1 MTTARRA
8 GVAEHRART
17 ASGATQ
23 ATKTTPQKSPQA
35 RQHAPRDAQSVLLS
49 AMSEKQFQKIVVDY
63 LRRRN
68 WVIFHVPNMKL
79 TTAGLPDLLCMSHGR
94 GMMLAL
100 ELKRETGR
108 VTPAQRDVM
117 RMLSR
122 VPGVEARVLRPS
134 EWPAFRDRLEALDL
148 DPAAPGQE
156 D

>member
-1 MTTARRA
+1 MSAARRA
-8 GVAEHRART
+8 GVAENRART
-17 ASGATQ
+17 ASGATR
-23 ATKTTPQKSPQA
+23 APKTTPRSPTSHQ
-35 RQHAPRDAQSVLLS
+35 DAQSVLLS

-134 EWPAFRDRLEALDL
+134 EWPAFRDRLDALDRSTRTDGRGGL
-148 DPAAPGQE
+148 SDG
-156 D
+156 